1 MEKASEALQRF
12 LDLVGEEED
21 RVLIFLK
28 ELWPN
33 IVGSDLARNTSPETL
48 SQGVLTVR
56 VPSEVWKTQLLGVR
70 SKMTRATN
78 RYWNRAI
85 VKEIRFRE
93 DDESIL

>member
-1 MEKASEALQRF
+1 MEKAAEALQRF

-33 IVGSDLARNTSPETL
+33 IVGSDLARHTNPETL

-56 VPSEVWKTQLLGVR
+56 VPSEVWKTQLLNVR

-85 VKEIRFRE
+85 VKEIRFRR